1 MRSAFRVL
9 LRCSL
14 LAALAW
20 HAPIEAQELPAGYPA
35 RPIRLIVSS
44 VPGGGHDI
52 ICRAIAQMLTER
64 WGQSVIVDNRP
75 GAGTLIATELA
86 AKASPDGYTFFAG
99 TDTMRVLSVTKRVA
113 FDVRK
118 VFEPV
123 VPTAGQPYI
132 LIVTPALPAKNFKEL
147 VAYSMTQRVTYGSS
161 GVGTVAHLGLE
172 DLTAQ
177 TGAKFVHVPYK
188 GGAQSLLALLSGEIH
203 MYPGLLLSAGG
214 AIKAGKAR
222 PLAAMSL
229 KRIPA
234 LPELPTIAEQGYPG
248 FKITNSYGLFA
259 PVGTPRSI
267 INALN
272 RAVGEFMNSPQ
283 MAQKLFAEGSQ
294 AGERMTPAEYRTLFF
309 VREYEE
315 VERQVAQLKVKLY

>member
-1 MRSAFRVL
+1 
-9 LRCSL
+9 
-14 LAALAW
+14 
-20 HAPIEAQELPAGYPA
+20 
-35 RPIRLIVSS
+35 
-44 VPGGGHDI
+44 
-52 ICRAIAQMLTER
+52 MLTER

-113 FDVRK
+113 DVRK
-118 VFEPV
+118 AFEPI
-123 VPTAGQPYI
+123 VPTTGQPYI

-147 VAYSMTQRVTYGSS
+147 IAYSMTQRLTYGSS

-172 DLTAQ
+172 ELTAQ

-188 GGAQSLLALLSGEIH
+188 GGAQSLLALMSGEIH
-203 MYPGLLLSAGG
+203 MYPGLLLSAGV
-214 AIKAGKAR
+214 AIKTGKAR

-234 LPELPTIAEQGYPG
+234 LPDLPTIAEQGFPG

-259 PVGTPRSI
+259 PAGTPRSI
-267 INALN
+267 INAMN
-272 RAVGEFMNSPQ
+272 RVVGEFMNSPQ
-283 MAQKLFAEGSQ
+283 MAQKLVAEGSQ
-294 AGERMTPAEYRTLFF
+294 PGERMTPEEYRSLFF

-315 VERQVAQLKVKLY
+315 VERQIGQLKIKIY